1 MTNKTLL
8 LAEDDPILLDAL
20 AEVLEMEDFTVLRA
34 DNGAKAL
41 QLALETPV
49 DLVITDIVMPQMDGY
64 QLFARLREN
73 PATAHVPVIFL
84 TSLIDD
90 SDVQKG
96 VALGVDAYI
105 TKPFTNVVL
114 ITMVRRLLPPPTGK

>member
-73 PATAHVPVIFL
+73 PVTAHVPVIFL

-114 ITMVRRLLPPPTGK
+114 ITMVRLLLPPPTGK